1 MSQPHEINPVE
12 LQAAASAI
20 ASVVAEVRKVIVG
33 QQDIIDDALT
43 GLVSGGH
50 VLVEGVP
57 GLGKTLLVK
66 ALARTMGGQFARIQ
80 FTPDLMPSDVSGHT
94 LYDPSSGKFTTRKG
108 PVFAHF
114 VLADEINRAPAKTQ
128 AALLE
133 VMQEA
138 QVTIEGE
145 AHVLPQPFMVFAT
158 QNPIEHEGTYPL
170 PDAQLDRFLLNARI
184 GYPSEEEERQLTR
197 QVTSATVGDRLSV
210 DMVATV
216 IEPAQ
221 ITRLQSLAARLVV
234 DDRVL
239 DYAVRLARA
248 TRDNAALSR
257 GAGPRASIALI
268 RAARA
273 RALIAGR
280 PFATPDDVKDVA
292 PSVLRHRITVTP
304 ELEIEGR
311 GTDAVIAD
319 LLAQVEAPRL

>member
-1 MSQPHEINPVE
+1 
-12 LQAAASAI
+12 
-20 ASVVAEVRKVIVG
+20 
-33 QQDIIDDALT
+33 
-43 GLVSGGH
+43 
-50 VLVEGVP
+50 
-57 GLGKTLLVK
+57 
-66 ALARTMGGQFARIQ
+66 
-80 FTPDLMPSDVSGHT
+80 MPSDVTGHT
-94 LYDPSSGKFTTRKG
+94 LYDPSSGKFATRKG

-114 VLADEINRAPAKTQ
+114 VIADEINRAPAKTQ

-158 QNPIEHEGTYPL
+158 QNPVEHEGTYPL
-170 PDAQLDRFLLNARI
+170 PDAQLDRFLLNAYI
-184 GYPSEEEERQLTR
+184 DYPSEEEERQLTR

-210 DMVATV
+210 DVVAAV
-216 IEPAQ
+216 LEPAQ
-221 ITRLQSLAARLVV
+221 VSRLQALAARLVV

-239 DYAVRLARA
+239 DYAVRLARG

-257 GAGPRASIALI
+257 GAGPRASIALV

-280 PFATPDDVKDVA
+280 PFATPDDVKSVA
-292 PSVLRHRITVTP
+292 PSVLRHRISVTP

-311 GTDAVIAD
+311 GPDSVIAD
-319 LLAQVEAPRL
+319 LLGQVEAPRL